1 MMNQINPMQT
11 SPSVGGGTE
20 ALQTPIAVILAAGMA
35 KRLRP
40 LTDDRPKCL
49 LELGGRTL
57 LERTCDALRSHDIN
71 EWVVVTGYRG
81 SQIREFL
88 NGHFSEQTIH
98 YVDNADYAT
107 TNNIYSLWL
116 ARDYAE
122 GHHLVLLDSDILFDP
137 QLLTRLLEEH
147 GDALSVCRHPLGDE
161 EMKVVVD
168 KEGRITE
175 ISKTCRPEDAMGES
189 VGIEKMTPA
198 YTIALYAELE
208 QMMEREGLVDIFYE
222 RAFERLIPQ
231 GHTFRVADTTAYM
244 SYELD
249 TVEDF
254 LHANELIKNE

>member
-1 MMNQINPMQT
+1 MKQKQQIN
-11 SPSVGGGTE
+11 
-20 ALQTPIAVILAAGMA
+20 QTPLAVILAAGMA

-57 LERTCDALRSHDIN
+57 LERACDALHSHGIS

-81 SQIREFL
+81 AQIRAFL
-88 NGHFSEQTIH
+88 DSHYPEATIH

-116 ARDYAE
+116 ACPYAA
-122 GHHLVLLDSDILFDP
+122 GRHVVLLDSDILFDP
-137 QLLTRLLEEH
+137 QLLTRLLEEP
-147 GDALSVCRHPLGDE
+147 GDALSVCRHPLGEE

-168 KEGRITE
+168 SEGRITE

-198 YTIALYAELE
+198 YTTALYAELE
-208 QMMEREGLVDIFYE
+208 QMIEREGLVDIFYE

-231 GHTFRVADTTAYM
+231 GHTYRVVDTTAYL

-254 LHANELIKNE
+254 LHANELIKGESK